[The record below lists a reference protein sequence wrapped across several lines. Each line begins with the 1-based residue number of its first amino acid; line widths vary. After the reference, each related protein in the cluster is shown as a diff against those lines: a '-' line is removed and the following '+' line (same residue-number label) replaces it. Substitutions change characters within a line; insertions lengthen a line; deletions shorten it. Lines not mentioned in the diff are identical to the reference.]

1 METKIELKNQI
12 AQLECQLE
20 KAEADLEVQKEKHY
34 SVKTLILNNI
44 KSKINIIGQL
54 KREREYSKSLED
66 ALKFNINRNNAL
78 KKDESI
84 CR

>member
-1 METKIELKNQI
+1 METKIKLKNQI
-12 AQLECQLE
+12 AHLESQLE
-20 KAEADLEVQKEKHY
+20 KAEEDLEVQKEKHY
-34 SVKTLILNNI
+34 NSI

-66 ALKFNINRNNAL
+66 ALKFNINRNNSL
-78 KKDESI
+78 KNESV